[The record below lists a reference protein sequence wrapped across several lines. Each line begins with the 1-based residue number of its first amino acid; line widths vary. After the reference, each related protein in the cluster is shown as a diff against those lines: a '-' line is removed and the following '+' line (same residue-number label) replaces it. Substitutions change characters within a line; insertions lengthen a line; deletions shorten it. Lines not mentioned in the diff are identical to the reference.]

1 MVNLGV
7 REVIKDTC
15 DGCQEK
21 WSSQKDH
28 ACLMEAYD
36 MAHNCIHEVFDNI
49 NLHEFITRLAKEAGK
64 RNITLFKPF
73 DTYQLIKM
81 TMAEQIKTKIL
92 SGYDMWTWTLFIIL
106 SYICCVHCSI
116 VSLKNV
122 NINKKTKIKHYV
134 LLSVVWCDTS
144 MAKWHRRWTPDPM
157 EFIPS
162 WVRIPVLEMFFFVY
176 KLVQFFENKKKS
188 QHQDSNLGSPGYQ
201 PDVINHLTML
211 LTFIWRSYCILY

>member
-1 MVNLGV
+1 MRSSLSFLQPDAESKLGTNIYQEMVNLGV

-92 SGYDMWTWTLFIIL
+92 SGYDM
-106 SYICCVHCSI
+106 
-116 VSLKNV
+116 
-122 NINKKTKIKHYV
+122 
-134 LLSVVWCDTS
+134 
-144 MAKWHRRWTPDPM
+144 
-157 EFIPS
+157 
-162 WVRIPVLEMFFFVY
+162 
-176 KLVQFFENKKKS
+176 
-188 QHQDSNLGSPGYQ
+188 
-201 PDVINHLTML
+201 
-211 LTFIWRSYCILY
+211 